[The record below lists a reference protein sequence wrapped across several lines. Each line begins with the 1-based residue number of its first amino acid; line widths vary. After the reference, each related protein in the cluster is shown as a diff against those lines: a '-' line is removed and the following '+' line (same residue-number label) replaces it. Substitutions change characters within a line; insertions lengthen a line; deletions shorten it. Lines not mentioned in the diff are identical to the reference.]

1 MDVFDLAARIT
12 LDSSGFESGIGN
24 AKNKMQGFV
33 SDAGKF
39 LGDIA
44 KVSAAAVGAAATGAA
59 AITKS
64 SVGSYADYQQLT
76 GGIETLFKG
85 SSDVIK
91 QYADEAYKTAG
102 LSANDYM
109 ETATSF
115 AASLISGLDGDTAE
129 AARLTQMAITDMS
142 DNANKMG
149 SEMSSIQHA
158 YDGFA
163 RGNFSMLDN
172 LKLGYSGTQEEM
184 FRLMQTA
191 ADLDETFAQTAEFS
205 LDSKGHLE
213 AEFADIVKAIHLVQE
228 EMGITGT
235 TAAEAA
241 DTVSGSVSTMKAA
254 WENWLTGLGTEGADM
269 SGLTQ
274 NLIDSFTTVK
284 DNVEPVLRTIADNA
298 VAVFKDL
305 TNIDLAPTIDN
316 IKQFA
321 EKAETA
327 ISDLVTAFQGGGWSG
342 LFDEFINQIDA
353 LTTLDLAGIVSK
365 FQELST
371 AVEPLISSLVNG
383 DFTGFIDNFKKLTG
397 IDLSGVISKFQELST
412 AVEPVVSSLLS
423 GDFTGF
429 IDNFKNLTGI
439 DIGPVVEAFGSI
451 ADVVDRLKTAGEEGG
466 VSGVIDEI
474 VRMIDSATGI
484 DISPVVTAFGS
495 LADVVGRLVKAGQEG
510 GIGGVI
516 DEIVGMIDSATGID
530 IGPVVG
536 DIGKLADTFGRVA
549 GIALENAS
557 QGIGSFLAH
566 FKDSALAGMLET
578 AADKISYLITILGQ
592 IASGGVAAASSVF
605 KFLSQ
610 NIDAVTIA
618 AVGFGTAI
626 GAFALIANTS
636 SIVAGFSSVI
646 KGMSTALTTAKTA
659 MAALN
664 AVMAANPIGLI
675 VALVAGLVAAFITAY
690 QTSDEFRAKVDA
702 AFAAVAEVAGN
713 VVGAVKKFFTE
724 DLPAAFTNAV
734 KAVKEKVGEFIQ
746 AGKDLIEGLKNGIM
760 EKVSGIINSVKE
772 AAGKVIDAV
781 KGVFGIHSPSRVFA
795 DIGRN
800 LVLGLEKGF
809 DSEIG
814 AAQRKIADAM
824 DFGTAHAT
832 VDFSSSAVG
841 KSSTGMINSMMTS
854 SAESGGVYN
863 INLIADGRTLA
874 QVVFDPLNGMAK
886 QKGVAIGA

>member
-12 LDSSGFESGIGN
+12 LDSSEFESGIGN

-213 AEFADIVKAIHLVQE
+213 AEFADIVKAIHIVQD
-228 EMGITGT
+228 EMGIVNT
-235 TAAEAA
+235 TVEEAA
-241 DTVSGSVSTMKAA
+241 ATVSGSVSTMKAA

-274 NLIDSFTTVK
+274 KLIDSFMTVK

-305 TNIDLAPTIDN
+305 TNIDLSVVI
-316 IKQFA
+316 
-321 EKAETA
+321 
-327 ISDLVTAFQGGGWSG
+327 
-342 LFDEFINQIDA
+342 
-353 LTTLDLAGIVSK
+353 SK

-371 AVEPLISSLVNG
+371 AVEPLISSI
-383 DFTGFIDNFKKLTG
+383 T
-397 IDLSGVISKFQELST
+397 
-412 AVEPVVSSLLS
+412 S

-734 KAVKEKVGEFIQ
+734 AAVKEKVGEFIQ

-832 VDFSSSAVG
+832 VDFASSAVG

>member
-12 LDSSGFESGIGN
+12 LDSSEFESGIGN

-191 ADLDETFAQTAEFS
+191 AELDETFAQTAEFS

-213 AEFADIVKAIHLVQE
+213 AEFADIVKAIHIVQD
-228 EMGITGT
+228 EMGIVNT
-235 TAAEAA
+235 TLEEAA
-241 DTVSGSVSTMKAA
+241 ATVSGSVSTMKAA
-254 WENWLTGLGTEGADM
+254 WENWLTGLGREDADM
-269 SGLTQ
+269 SKLTQ

-305 TNIDLAPTIDN
+305 T
-316 IKQFA
+316 
-321 EKAETA
+321 
-327 ISDLVTAFQGGGWSG
+327 
-342 LFDEFINQIDA
+342 
-353 LTTLDLAGIVSK
+353 
-365 FQELST
+365 
-371 AVEPLISSLVNG
+371 
-383 DFTGFIDNFKKLTG
+383 G
-397 IDLSGVISKFQELST
+397 IDLSG
-412 AVEPVVSSLLS
+412 
-423 GDFTGF
+423 
-429 IDNFKNLTGI
+429 I
-439 DIGPVVEAFGSI
+439 DISPVVEAFGSI

-484 DISPVVTAFGS
+484 DISPVITAFGS

-516 DEIVGMIDSATGID
+516 DEIVRIVESTTGID
-530 IGPVVG
+530 IAPVVS

-557 QGIGSFLAH
+557 QGIGSFLDH

-605 KFLSQ
+605 KFLAQ
-610 NIDAVTIA
+610 NIDAVSIA

-626 GAFALIANTS
+626 GAFTLIANTS

-664 AVMAANPIGLI
+664 AVIAANPIGLV

-734 KAVKEKVGEFIQ
+734 AAVKEKVGEFIQ

-772 AAGKVIDAV
+772 AAGMVIDAV

-832 VDFSSSAVG
+832 VDFASSAVG